1 MEGMGAHLRM
11 HQDAEWVHLNTMTMA
26 IFAAREEE
34 LVKRMDVYEKML
46 EE

>member
-11 HQDAEWVHLNTMTMA
+11 HQEPEWNHLNAMTMA
-26 IFAAREEE
+26 IFAAREDE
-34 LVKRMDVYEKML
+34 LVKKMDVYEKML